1 MQAIQYLTYAS
12 LVIAF
17 AAMIAKA
24 MRYFTAPQHFRWELY
39 PVPHE
44 KGRAEY
50 GGSYLEELDW
60 WTKPRHSDKLNELKE
75 MMAEII
81 FLKGVRHHN
90 KKVWNFSFP
99 FHFGLYMCIG
109 WLMLLL
115 LSAILQFADISVSTN
130 GAVLGSIIYY
140 ATIICGYGGLVLA
153 GIGALGLFFWRM
165 SDSNQK
171 AYNAPADFINLILFV
186 IVVGVTLFS
195 QYTLDPGFG
204 YLRGYVHSLISFSP
218 MTSPG
223 TIFTVEIALV
233 SLLIM
238 YIPLTKMSHFVA
250 KYFLYHTV
258 RWNDE
263 PNFRG
268 SDIEKNILALLQ
280 HKVGWSAPH
289 IQTGQPWS
297 EVVKE
302 MKNEKE

>member
-1 MQAIQYLTYAS
+1 MHAIQFLTYAG
-12 LVIAF
+12 LIIAF
-17 AAMIAKA
+17 AAMLVKA
-24 MRYFTAPQHFRWELY
+24 MRYYTAPQHFRWELY

-60 WTKPRHSDKLNELKE
+60 WSKPRHSDRLNELKE

-81 FLKGVRHHN
+81 LLKGVRRNN
-90 KKVWNFSFP
+90 KKVWTFSFP
-99 FHFGLYMCIG
+99 FHFGLYLCIG

-115 LSAILQFADISVSTN
+115 L
-130 GAVLGSIIYY
+130 GAVLQIADIRVTADTSGLGILIHYC
-140 ATIICGYGGLVLA
+140 TLICGYGGLILA
-153 GIGALGLFFWRM
+153 GLGALGLFFWRM
-165 SDSNQK
+165 TDGNQK
-171 AYNAPADFINLILFV
+171 AYNAPADFINLVLFV
-186 IVVGVTLFS
+186 IVVGVTLYS
-195 QYTLDPGFG
+195 QFTLDPGFI
-204 YLRGYVHSLISFSP
+204 YLRAYTQSLITFDSITF
-218 MTSPG
+218 PG
-223 TIFTVEIALV
+223 TLFTVEVALI

-268 SDIEKNILALLQ
+268 SDIEKNIMALLQ
-280 HKVGWSAPH
+280 QKVGWSAPH
-289 IQTGQPWS
+289 IQTGQPWT

-302 MKNEKE
+302 MHDEKE